1 MGVHQIPLSIV
12 VVSIVLPIVLSGTKR
27 PKQAVKILYVSIAV
41 LALVWC
47 MLCLYV
53 YPQYVLPDR

>member
-27 PKQAVKILYVSIAV
+27 PKLAIKILYLSIAV
-41 LALVWC
+41 LAFVWC
-47 MLCLYV
+47 MLCLHV
-53 YPQYVLPDR
+53 YPTYVPVEN